1 MNTILKRMCINP
13 KDIARINGITPRHA
27 RNVLNDLKLLFKK
40 EKHQCLS
47 VKEYSKH
54 TGFSVEEIEK
64 YML

>member
-1 MNTILKRMCINP
+1 MKPTLKRMCINP
-13 KDIARINGITPRHA
+13 KDIALMRGISPRHA
-27 RNVLNDLKLLFKK
+27 RNVLNDIKLLFKK